1 MDAMVLI
8 DQPEDAMCDERGWVE
23 TTVSEGQARDLL
35 VPFCFDGEEDSPV
48 RPCGEARRV
57 WLRVT
62 EPGPHADED
71 RWYACESTDSGAR
84 EFYEFD
90 AQDVEKVAPNVEHG

>member
-1 MDAMVLI
+1 MDAMVLM
-8 DQPEDAMCDERGWVE
+8 DQPEDAMCEERGWVE
-23 TTVSEGQARDLL
+23 ATVGEDEARDLL
-35 VPFCFDGEEDSPV
+35 APFCVGEDDDEPV
-48 RPCGEARRV
+48 RPCGEAKRV

-71 RWYACESTDSGAR
+71 RWYACEQGDEGAR

-90 AQDVEKVAPNVEHG
+90 AQDVEKVARDVQHG